1 MTAVRFYKRPTAF
14 RRRVYDPLMRSL
26 ILRFGFGGFMD
37 RTRVDSVQV
46 LAVRG
51 RRSGRWY
58 ERPVG
63 VGVVDGERHIVG
75 FYGQTEW
82 ARNLRAG
89 SEAELR
95 TRGRAVPIRAVE
107 LTGDGKAA
115 FMRGLVARYRLF
127 ARVWLKVSPK
137 RMSDQDLRRLV
148 TNYPV
153 FRIEDRATPQR
164 CPP

>member
-1 MTAVRFYKRPTAF
+1 MAMTAVRFYKRPTAF
-14 RRRVYDPLMRSL
+14 RRRVYDPAMRAL

-37 RTRVDSVQV
+37 HNGKDSVQV

-63 VGVVDGERHIVG
+63 VGVYNDERHVVG

-95 TRGRAVPIRAVE
+95 TRGRAEPVRAVE
-107 LTGDGKAA
+107 LAGEEKAA
-115 FMRGLVARYRLF
+115 FMRALVDHYHFF
-127 ARVWLKVSPK
+127 ARAWLKVNPK
-137 RMSDQDLRRLV
+137 RMTDEDLRRLLA
-148 TNYPV
+148 NHPV
-153 FRIEDRATPQR
+153 FRIEARPAPTP
-164 CPP
+164 

>member
-14 RRRVYDPLMRSL
+14 RRRVYDPAMRWL

-37 RTRVDSVQV
+37 RGGLDSVQV

-58 ERPVG
+58 EHPVG
-63 VGVVDGERHIVG
+63 ISMSNGNRHVVG

-95 TRGRAVPIRAVE
+95 TKNRAVPVRAVE
-107 LTGDGKAA
+107 LAGDEKAV
-115 FMRGLVARYRLF
+115 FMRDLVAHYHFF
-127 ARVWLKVSPK
+127 ARAWLKVNPK
-137 RMSDQDLRRLV
+137 RMTDQDLSRLV

-153 FRIEDRATPQR
+153 FRIEDRVTP
-164 CPP
+164 